1 MWSSTPRSRP
11 WQGRFW
17 TLARP
22 YTVER
27 RPSRRGWMPPKA
39 TPGPTWPY
47 QCTLDKSQLAK
58 GINSSHCLLSKVFR
72 SKFSPKI
79 LITFSSHRDVGFNCV
94 SPVCSHCCSLNC
106 IHRMFCLS
114 VACSTFHCPSPP
126 IPSHFPALNT
136 SQCILHTADGALHPS
151 CTAHYTLQCM
161 FLHTICPVTQYYTHF
176 T

>member
-58 GINSSHCLLSKVFR
+58 GINSSHWSRWHLFVVKGFLVKVLSQNLNYILKLQGCGFQMCFTSLLSLL
-72 SKFSPKI
+72 FSELHP
-79 LITFSSHRDVGFNCV
+79 LHV
-94 SPVCSHCCSLNC
+94 L
-106 IHRMFCLS
+106 
-114 VACSTFHCPSPP
+114 
-126 IPSHFPALNT
+126 
-136 SQCILHTADGALHPS
+136 SQCGVHHLSL
-151 CTAHYTLQCM
+151 
-161 FLHTICPVTQYYTHF
+161 PVTTHSKPFPGTEYF
-176 T
+176 TMHSAHCRRSPASLLHCTLHSV